1 MKAKEEGGAGKDEGA
16 GGGGGRAGGREL
28 VVEDRSYL
36 CNFWHLKALRY

>member
-28 VVEDRSYL
+28 VVEDLSNVPR
-36 CNFWHLKALRY
+36 KK